1 MSEEKAIKLPQGE
14 QHPRFSVIIPVRNDE
29 ENIAKCLGALQ
40 QLNFPSA
47 QFEVI
52 VVDNG
57 STDKTVEVAKSF
69 KAGYSSFQL
78 LSRPNVNISA
88 VRNAGAAV
96 ARGRCLAF
104 LDSDCEPRPEWLE
117 TASQAISSGATGAFG
132 AFYLVPDNSSW
143 IARHWYRDWEG
154 KAPGEVS
161 FVPAGDFFVSR
172 EIFEKLQGFDESIQ
186 TNEDFELCQR
196 VRAAG
201 FAVTNMPEL
210 GVIHWGTPQTLGG
223 FFRRNRWHGMH
234 VFRVFLRNLPALYNL
249 KTVALAIYTLLCLIG
264 LFAGVVAAIWLKQ
277 FWLATGFFLALLAPP
292 VLLGSRAAAT
302 SRRISSFP
310 PMTLLFLVYAIA
322 RAACLLDWG
331 NWRAGLETRNHG
343 VQVPRTTKQ
352 EKS

>member
-1 MSEEKAIKLPQGE
+1 MSAGTETKSLSIEPQ
-14 QHPRFSVIIPVRNDE
+14 PFFSIVIPVRNDE
-29 ENIAKCLGALQ
+29 KNIAKCLAALQ

-69 KAGYSSFQL
+69 GAGYSSFQL

-104 LDSDCEPRPEWLE
+104 LDSDCEPRVEWLE
-117 TASQAISSGATGAFG
+117 TASQAISTGATGVFG
-132 AFYLVPDNSSW
+132 AFYLVPDSSSW
-143 IARHWYRDWEG
+143 IARHWYQDWES
-154 KAPGEVS
+154 KPPGEVS
-161 FVPAGDFFVSR
+161 FLPAGDLFVNKDT
-172 EIFEKLQGFDESIQ
+172 FEKVKGFDESIQ

-196 VRAAG
+196 IRAAG
-201 FAVTNMPEL
+201 LPVTNMPEL

-234 VFRVFLRNLPALYNL
+234 VFRVFLRNLPLLHNL
-249 KTVALAIYTLLCLIG
+249 KPVALAVYTLLCLT
-264 LFAGVVAAIWLKQ
+264 GVFTSILVSLWTKQ
-277 FWLATGFFLALLAPP
+277 FWLPLGFFAALIAPP
-292 VLLGSRAAAT
+292 VLLGIRAAT
-302 SRRISSFP
+302 SSRRIGSFA
-310 PMTLLFLVYAIA
+310 PMTLLFLVYGIA
-322 RAACLLDWG
+322 RASCLLDWG
-331 NWRAGLETRNHG
+331 NWVASVETHDRGVGIPRA
-343 VQVPRTTKQ
+343 TKQ